1 MLFQRC
7 DYLQRL
13 VSCGSVGWCLT
24 FLSCLT
30 RILILILALVL
41 ILSHFL
47 GALQLVLRLVLVVRR
62 IDVCL
67 AFLALCMAG

>member
-1 MLFQRC
+1 MLFRRC

-13 VSCGSVGWCLT
+13 VSCGSVGWCLIS
-24 FLSCLT
+24 LSCLT
-30 RILILILALVL
+30 RILTLILVLLL

-47 GALQLVLRLVLVVRR
+47 GALQRVLRLVLVVRR
-62 IDVCL
+62 IGVCL